1 MQFSETNKHN
11 ILYDFYLENGLE
23 VSKNIESD
31 DGAFYSVVALNS
43 GVIAA
48 AATLS
53 FRKNIF
59 ILDYIAVG
67 SNYRKIG
74 LGKQAIDMVVKK
86 AKELN
91 AKAIFITA
99 KEPAFFKKVGFIQGS
114 PEGVDM
120 NEDCLGCEKY
130 GKECVSVPM
139 KLILM

>member
-1 MQFSETNKHN
+1 VQFNETNKHN
-11 ILYDFYLENGLE
+11 ILYDFYFGNGLE

-31 DGAFYSVVALNS
+31 DGAFYSVVALNN

-59 ILDYIAVG
+59 ILDYIAVD
-67 SNYRKIG
+67 SNYRKAG
-74 LGKQAIDMVVKK
+74 LGKQAIDMIVKK
-86 AKELN
+86 AKELS
-91 AKAIFITA
+91 AQAIFITA
-99 KEPAFFKKVGFIQGS
+99 KEPAFFKKIGFIQGS